1 MGQTLKSPQQP
12 ASTSALPTK
21 SLCPLSKDP
30 PEDSRKGPKSLST
43 WKAIGGQVKD
53 SHNRLHRSG
62 SEINKNVSAPPVKK
76 KGAAP
81 IPLLNVSFR
90 YSGQAQDGHT
100 RTPWLGPP
108 GLRRKD
114 LKPSI
119 GIGSSKPPF
128 LEVVMDQRQAA
139 NRLRK
144 RNDNKL
150 ADDLES
156 KELIADLVDRESE
169 AQAKTMFDDTADA
182 AETESKISSRSRS
195 AKK

>member
-1 MGQTLKSPQQP
+1 
-12 ASTSALPTK
+12 
-21 SLCPLSKDP
+21 
-30 PEDSRKGPKSLST
+30 
-43 WKAIGGQVKD
+43 
-53 SHNRLHRSG
+53 
-62 SEINKNVSAPPVKK
+62 
-76 KGAAP
+76 
-81 IPLLNVSFR
+81 
-90 YSGQAQDGHT
+90 
-100 RTPWLGPP
+100 
-108 GLRRKD
+108 
-114 LKPSI
+114 
-119 GIGSSKPPF
+119 
-128 LEVVMDQRQAA
+128 MDQRQAA